1 MEFYIER
8 IKDYSAG
15 LTEAVNKLLVQLNE
29 AANPLTDSDVK
40 DMIASSVNKL
50 FVARKLND
58 KEMIGML
65 TLIVFRIPV
74 AKRGLLEDLV
84 VDRKYRGK
92 GIATKLI
99 STAINEARRNG
110 ASYLYFSSN
119 PKRVA
124 ANRLYRHLG
133 FKKRE
138 TNLYRV
144 EL

>member
-1 MEFYIER
+1 MEFHIER
-8 IKDYSAG
+8 VKDYSEE
-15 LTEAVNKLLVQLNE
+15 LTRAINKLLVQLNE
-29 AANPLTDSDVK
+29 AAVPLNGQDVK
-40 DMIASSVNKL
+40 DMISSSANKL
-50 FVARKLND
+50 FVARKSD
-58 KEMIGML
+58 SKEIIGML

-84 VDRKYRGK
+84 VDKEYRGK

-99 STAINEARRNG
+99 STAINEARKNG

-124 ANRLYRHLG
+124 ANRLYQHLG

>member
-8 IKDYSAG
+8 VKDYSAE
-15 LTEAVNKLLVQLNE
+15 LTNSINKLLVQLNE
-29 AANPLTDSDVK
+29 TAIPLRDLDVK

-50 FVARKLND
+50 FIARKSD
-58 KEMIGML
+58 TKEIIGML
-65 TLIVFRIPV
+65 TLITYRIPV

-99 STAINEARRNG
+99 SEAISEARKDG
-110 ASYLYFSSN
+110 ALYLYFSSN

>member
-8 IKDYSAG
+8 IKDYSEE
-15 LTEAVNKLLVQLNE
+15 LTKAINKLLVQLNE
-29 AANPLTDSDVK
+29 TAIHLTDPDVK

-50 FVARKLND
+50 FVARKLSD
-58 KEMIGML
+58 KEIIGML
-65 TLIVFRIPV
+65 TLIVLRIPI

-110 ASYLYFSSN
+110 VAYLYFSSN

-124 ANRLYRHLG
+124 ANRLYQHLG

>member
-1 MEFYIER
+1 MKFYIEK

-15 LTEAVNKLLVQLNE
+15 LTEAINKLLAQLNE
-29 AANPLTDSDVK
+29 TAIPLTDSDVK
-40 DMIASSVNKL
+40 YMIASSVNKL
-50 FVARKLND
+50 FVARRLND
-58 KEMIGML
+58 KEIIGML

-99 STAINEARRNG
+99 STAINEARKNG
-110 ASYLYFSSN
+110 AKYLYFSSN

-124 ANRLYRHLG
+124 ANRLYKHLG

-138 TNLYRV
+138 SNLYRV